1 MAIEVSKLNLDCRK
15 CTKEEKKWRGCE
27 GGAKQPYVIDGEESE
42 FCPVRLIN
50 PMTYKYLDM
59 YHYYKQGWL
68 PFGGTILTQ
77 PAKLLDLF
85 KIIEKELNR
94 GNK

>member
-1 MAIEVSKLNLDCRK
+1 
-15 CTKEEKKWRGCE
+15 
-27 GGAKQPYVIDGEESE
+27 
-42 FCPVRLIN
+42 
-50 PMTYKYLDM
+50 MTYKYLDM